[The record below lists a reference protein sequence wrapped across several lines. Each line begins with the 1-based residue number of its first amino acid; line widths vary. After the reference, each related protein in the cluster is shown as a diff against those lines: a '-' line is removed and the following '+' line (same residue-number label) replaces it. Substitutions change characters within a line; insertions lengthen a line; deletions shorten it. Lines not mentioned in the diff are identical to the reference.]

1 MKIANCKL
9 QIDDL
14 RTIRKRVRRASH
26 LILGLVAAVA
36 LTGADWPQFRG
47 ADTSGVASD
56 EKVPTSIGENIVWTV
71 ELPGRGLSGPI
82 VVGDRV
88 FLTASS
94 GYQQDRLHIFC
105 FDAAKGKQLWERQFW
120 ATGRTLCHPKMCN
133 ATPTPASDGK
143 RVFAFFSSNDVVC
156 LDLDGNLQW
165 VRGMT
170 HDYPNASNSIGMASS
185 PIVAGDTL
193 IVPVENLS
201 ESFTAGLD
209 PATGVNRW
217 KLDRPLL
224 DNWTSPILLPGKTR
238 DDDLVVLQS
247 AKGLSAVRPYT
258 GYEVWKFDEPAST
271 IPSSTQ
277 SAGVL
282 YAPSKGLT
290 ALSPTAD
297 GKPPA
302 ILWQENK
309 LAASTPSPL
318 VDDGRVYNINGA
330 GVLACADAKTG
341 KILWQLRLQVPL
353 GEKTSRGVF
362 TSTPVAAGGHL
373 YIFNEDGVALV
384 VKTAVTEG
392 ESGQIVAN
400 HDFGEIILCTPAIA
414 DGALYVRSDKHLW
427 KVGRHE

>member
-1 MKIANCKL
+1 MRRGIAL
-9 QIDDL
+9 
-14 RTIRKRVRRASH
+14 
-26 LILGLVAAVA
+26 LVSFVAVVA
-36 LTGADWPQFRG
+36 LTGADWTQFRG
-47 ADTSGVASD
+47 TDTSGVSAD
-56 EKVPTSIGENIVWTV
+56 KNVPTSIGENIAWTV

-82 VVGDRV
+82 VVGGRV

-94 GYQQDRLHIFC
+94 GYQQDRLHILS
-105 FDAAKGKQLWERQFW
+105 FDASTGKKLWERQFW

-133 ATPTPASDGK
+133 ATPTPASDGQ

-185 PIVAGDTL
+185 PVVAGDTL

-224 DNWTSPILLPGKTR
+224 DNWTSPIVLPGKTR
-238 DDDLVVLQS
+238 EEDLVVLQS
-247 AKGLSAVRPYT
+247 AKGLTALRPYT
-258 GYEVWKFDEPAST
+258 GYEVWRFDEPAST
-271 IPSSTQ
+271 IPSSAQ

-282 YAPSKGLT
+282 YTPSKGLT
-290 ALSPTAD
+290 ALAPTAD
-297 GKPPA
+297 GKAPEVV
-302 ILWQENK
+302 WQSNK
-309 LAASTPSPL
+309 LGPGTSSPL
-318 VDDGRVYNINGA
+318 VDQGRVYSVNGA
-330 GVLACADAKTG
+330 GVLACADVKSGQIA
-341 KILWQLRLQVPL
+341 WQLRLQVQL

-384 VKTAVTEG
+384 VKAG
-392 ESGQIVAN
+392 ETGEIVAS
-400 HDFGEIILCTPAIA
+400 HEFGEIILCTPAIA

>member
-1 MKIANCKL
+1 M
-9 QIDDL
+9 
-14 RTIRKRVRRASH
+14 RRIVGLGVG
-26 LILGLVAAVA
+26 LIVAVA

-47 ADTSGVASD
+47 ADTSGVSSD
-56 EKVPTSIGENIVWTV
+56 KNVPTSLGENIAWSA

-82 VVGDRV
+82 VVGQRV

-94 GYQQDRLHIFC
+94 GYQQDRLHVLC
-105 FDAAKGKQLWERQFW
+105 FDATSGKKLWERQFW

-133 ATPTPASDGK
+133 ATPTPASAGQ
-143 RVFAFFSSNDVVC
+143 RVFAFYSSNDVVC

-170 HDYPNASNSIGMASS
+170 HDYPNASNSVGMASS
-185 PIVAGDTL
+185 PVVAGDTL

-217 KLDRPLL
+217 KLNRPQL
-224 DNWTSPILLPGKTR
+224 DNWTSPVVLPGKNR

-247 AKGLSAVRPYT
+247 GTGLTALRPYT
-258 GYEVWKFDEPAST
+258 GYEVWRFDEPASS
-271 IPSSTQ
+271 IPSSAP

-282 YAPSKGLT
+282 YAPAKGLT
-290 ALSPTAD
+290 ALESTAD
-297 GKPPA
+297 GRPPRV
-302 ILWQENK
+302 LWQEGK
-309 LAASTPSPL
+309 LAPATSSPL
-318 VDDGRVYNINGA
+318 VEEGRVYNINGA
-330 GVLACADAKTG
+330 GVLACADAKSG
-341 KILWQLRLQVPL
+341 KFAWQLRLQVPL
-353 GEKTSRGVF
+353 GDGEKTSRGVF
-362 TSTPVAAGGHL
+362 TSTPVAAAGHL

-384 VKTAVTEG
+384 VKGG
-392 ESGQIVAN
+392 ETGAIVSS
-400 HDFGEIILCTPAIA
+400 HEFGETILCTPAIA